1 MAKLIKTLLVAN
13 RGEIAKRIFKTCK
26 KEGIKTIAIYSSA
39 DSNSNYVQ
47 EADISVLLEGEN
59 PVQCHLDSP
68 QIIKIAKKFEAD
80 AIHPGYGFLSEN
92 ASFAKKCN
100 DENIIFVGP
109 DPDSIE
115 FMGDKD
121 KARRLVKKL
130 GIPLLPGYENTNDK
144 DSKLIKEAEKIG
156 FPVLLKA
163 SAGGGGKGMRTVF
176 KENEFLSSLNEVR
189 REAKNVFGDDRII
202 IEKYVESGRH
212 IEVQILGDNSGN
224 IFHFFEREC
233 TIQRRYQKII
243 EESPSKILDN
253 TVRKQMVDCATQ
265 IGKKLGYKSLGTV
278 EFIYDNKTKNFFF
291 LEVNTRIQ
299 VEHPVTEEITGI
311 DLVDLQLKIA
321 QGEKINLNQDDI
333 LSKGYAIEVRLYAE
347 NPASNFLPTS
357 GKIHKLKFPN
367 VKGIRVDSD
376 LKNGD
381 LVNIYFDP
389 MLAKIIAFDTNRV
402 KAINKLKYALSKIV
416 LLGPITNIELLKK
429 ILSSN
434 SFVKGD
440 YDTSFINENKKMTEL
455 EKNQSTIESASI
467 AASLF
472 RWSRRSRKK
481 KILKH
486 LPSGWRN
493 NFYSLQTENFYFN
506 SNHIKCRYKIVNGDF
521 IFSFDKSNYNVSIIR
536 ARGNVIHA
544 EINGVFKKFHI
555 KEIDKSIYVYSI
567 DFGNIK
573 LEVIDR
579 YPSGQ
584 EEKEKEKR
592 GYISPMPSL
601 VVDVFVKKGDK
612 IKRNQPLV
620 VLSSMKMENTLY
632 SNQDGVI
639 EFINVVKGENIQ
651 GGHVLLK
658 VKK

>member
-26 KEGIKTIAIYSSA
+26 KEGVKTIAIYSSA
-39 DSNSNYVQ
+39 DANSNYVQ
-47 EADISVLLEGEN
+47 EADISVFLKGEN
-59 PVQCHLDSP
+59 PIQCHLDSS
-68 QIIKIAKKFEAD
+68 QIIKIAKKFGAD

-100 DENIIFVGP
+100 DENIIFIGP

-115 FMGDKD
+115 LMGDKD
-121 KARRLVKKL
+121 NARRLVKEL
-130 GIPLLPGYENTNDK
+130 GIPLLPGYENSKEK
-144 DSKLIKEAEKIG
+144 DTKLLGEAKKIG

-176 KENEFLSSLNEVR
+176 KEREFLNSLNEVR
-189 REAKNVFGDDRII
+189 MEAKNVFGDDRII

-212 IEVQILGDNSGN
+212 IEVQILGDTSGN
-224 IFHFFEREC
+224 IFHLFEREC

-243 EESPSKILDN
+243 EETPSKILDDKL
-253 TVRKQMVDCATQ
+253 RKQMVDCAIQ

-333 LSKGYAIEVRLYAE
+333 VSKGYAIEARLYAE

-367 VKGIRVDSD
+367 VKGIRIDSD

-389 MLAKIIAFDTNRV
+389 MLAKIIAYDTNRV
-402 KAINKLKYALSKIV
+402 KAINKLNYALSQTVI
-416 LLGPITNIELLKK
+416 LGPNTNIELLQN
-429 ILSSN
+429 ILSSS
-434 SFVKGD
+434 SFVKGE
-440 YDTSFINENKKMTEL
+440 YDTNFIFENKKITEL
-455 EKNQSTIESASI
+455 KKNQSTIENISI
-467 AASLF
+467 AASLY
-472 RWSRRSRKK
+472 RWSRRNKKK

-506 SNHIKCRYKIVNGDF
+506 SNHINCSYKIVNGDF
-521 IFSFDKSNYNVSIIR
+521 IFSFNKSNYNVSIIR
-536 ARGNVIHA
+536 ARGSVIHA
-544 EINGVFKKFHI
+544 EINGVFKKFHVR
-555 KEIDKSIYVYSI
+555 EIDKSIYVHSI
-567 DFGNIK
+567 DFGNNK
-573 LEVIDR
+573 LEVADR
-579 YPSGQ
+579 YPGG
-584 EEKEKEKR
+584 EKEKDESA
-592 GYISPMPSL
+592 YISPMPSL
-601 VVDVFVKKGDK
+601 VVDVFVKKGDV
-612 IKRNQPLV
+612 IKKNQPLI
-620 VLSSMKMENTLY
+620 VLSSMKMENTIY
-632 SNQDGVI
+632 SNEDGEI

-651 GGHVLLK
+651 GGRILLK

>member
-26 KEGIKTIAIYSSA
+26 KEGVKTIAIYSSVDA
-39 DSNSNYVQ
+39 NSNYIQ
-47 EADISVLLEGEN
+47 EADISVFLKGEN
-59 PVQCHLDSP
+59 PIQCHLDSS
-68 QIIKIAKKFEAD
+68 QIIKIAKKFGAD

-100 DENIIFVGP
+100 EENILFVGP

-115 FMGDKD
+115 LMGDKD
-121 KARRLVKKL
+121 KARRLVKEL
-130 GIPLLPGYENTNDK
+130 GIPILPGYEN
-144 DSKLIKEAEKIG
+144 SKEKEAKLLSEAKKIG
-156 FPVLLKA
+156 FPILLKA

-176 KENEFLSSLNEVR
+176 KESEFLNSLKEVR

-202 IEKYVESGRH
+202 IEKYIESGRH
-212 IEVQILGDNSGN
+212 IEVQILGDNTGK
-224 IFHFFEREC
+224 ILHLFEREC

-243 EESPSKILDN
+243 EETPSKILDN
-253 TVRKQMVDCATQ
+253 KLRKQMVDCAIQ

-333 LSKGYAIEVRLYAE
+333 KSNGYAIEARLYAE

-357 GKIHKLKFPN
+357 GKIYKLKFPN
-367 VKGIRVDSD
+367 VKGLRVDSD
-376 LKNGD
+376 LKSGD

-389 MLAKIIAFDTNRV
+389 MLAKLIAYDTNRE

-416 LLGPITNIELLKK
+416 LFGPVTNIVLLQN

-434 SFVKGD
+434 SFVKGK
-440 YDTSFINENKKMTEL
+440 YDTNFIFENKEMIDN
-455 EKNQSTIESASI
+455 EKDKLKIDNMCI
-467 AASLF
+467 AATLY
-472 RWSRRSRKK
+472 RWSKRNLRK

-486 LPSGWRN
+486 LTSGWRN
-493 NFYSLQTENFYFN
+493 NFYSYQTENFYFDG
-506 SNHIKCRYKIVNGDF
+506 NHIICKYKIVNGDF
-521 IFSFDKSNYNVSIIR
+521 IFSFNKTNYNVSIIR
-536 ARGNVIHA
+536 ARGNVVNA
-544 EINGVFKKFHI
+544 EINGVLKKYHI
-555 KEIDKSIYVYSI
+555 KEIDKSIYIHSI
-567 DFGNIK
+567 DIGNNI
-573 LEVIDR
+573 LEVAER
-579 YPSGQ
+579 YPTN
-584 EEKEKEKR
+584 EKEKDEK

-612 IKRNQPLV
+612 IKRNQSLM

-632 SNQDGVI
+632 SNEDGVI
-639 EFINVVKGENIQ
+639 DYVNVAKGENIQ
-651 GGHVLLK
+651 AGHVLLK
-658 VKK
+658 IKQ

>member
-39 DSNSNYVQ
+39 DTNSNYVQ
-47 EADISVLLEGEN
+47 EADISISLKGEN
-59 PVQCHLDSP
+59 PIQCHLDSS
-68 QIIKIAKKFEAD
+68 QIIKIAKKFGAD

-100 DENIIFVGP
+100 DENIIFIGP

-115 FMGDKD
+115 LMGDKD
-121 KARRLVKKL
+121 NARRLVKEL
-130 GIPLLPGYENTNDK
+130 GIPLLPGYENSKEK
-144 DSKLIKEAEKIG
+144 DTKLLGEAKKIG

-176 KENEFLSSLNEVR
+176 KEREFLNSLNEVR
-189 REAKNVFGDDRII
+189 MEAKNVFGDDRII

-224 IFHFFEREC
+224 IFHLFEREC

-243 EESPSKILDN
+243 EETPSKILDDKL
-253 TVRKQMVDCATQ
+253 RKQMVDCAIQ

-333 LSKGYAIEVRLYAE
+333 VSKGYAIEARLYAE

-389 MLAKIIAFDTNRV
+389 MLAKIIAYDTNRV
-402 KAINKLKYALSKIV
+402 KAINKLNYALSQTVI
-416 LLGPITNIELLKK
+416 LGPNTNIELLQN
-429 ILSSN
+429 ILSST
-434 SFVKGD
+434 SFLRGE
-440 YDTSFINENKKMTEL
+440 YDTNFIFENKKITEL
-455 EKNQSTIESASI
+455 KKNKSIIENISI
-467 AASLF
+467 AASLY
-472 RWSRRSRKK
+472 RWSRRNKKK

-493 NFYSLQTENFYFN
+493 NFYSLQAENFYFN
-506 SNHIKCRYKIVNGDF
+506 SNHINCSYKIVNGDF
-521 IFSFDKSNYNVSIIR
+521 IFSINKSNYNVSIIR

-555 KEIDKSIYVYSI
+555 REIDKSIYVHSV
-567 DFGNIK
+567 DFGNTK
-573 LEVIDR
+573 LEVADR
-579 YPSGQ
+579 YPID
-584 EEKEKEKR
+584 EKEKEESA
-592 GYISPMPSL
+592 YISPMPSL
-601 VVDVFVKKGDK
+601 VVDVFVKKGDV
-612 IKRNQPLV
+612 IKKNQPLI

-632 SNQDGVI
+632 SNEDGEI

>member
-39 DSNSNYVQ
+39 DTNSNYVQ
-47 EADISVLLEGEN
+47 EADISIFLEGEN
-59 PVQCHLDSP
+59 PIQCHLDSS
-68 QIIKIAKKFEAD
+68 QIIKIAKKFGAD

-100 DENIIFVGP
+100 DENIIFIGP

-115 FMGDKD
+115 LMGDKD
-121 KARRLVKKL
+121 NARRLVKEL
-130 GIPLLPGYENTNDK
+130 GIPLLPGYENSKEK
-144 DSKLIKEAEKIG
+144 DTKLLGEAKKIG

-163 SAGGGGKGMRTVF
+163 TAGGGGKGMRTVF
-176 KENEFLSSLNEVR
+176 KEREFLNSLNEVR
-189 REAKNVFGDDRII
+189 MEAKNVFGDDRII

-212 IEVQILGDNSGN
+212 IEVQILGDTSGN
-224 IFHFFEREC
+224 IFHLFEREC

-243 EESPSKILDN
+243 EETPSKVLDDKL
-253 TVRKQMVDCATQ
+253 RKQMVDCAIQ

-333 LSKGYAIEVRLYAE
+333 VSKGYAIEARIYAE

-367 VKGIRVDSD
+367 VKGIRIDSD

-389 MLAKIIAFDTNRV
+389 MLAKIIAYDTNRV
-402 KAINKLKYALSKIV
+402 KAINKLNYALSQTVI
-416 LLGPITNIELLKK
+416 LGPNTNIELLQN
-429 ILSSN
+429 ILSST
-434 SFVKGD
+434 SFLRGE
-440 YDTSFINENKKMTEL
+440 YDTNFIFENKKITEL
-455 EKNQSTIESASI
+455 KKNKSTIENISI
-467 AASLF
+467 AASLY
-472 RWSRRSRKK
+472 RWSRRNKKK

-493 NFYSLQTENFYFN
+493 NFYSLQAENFYFN
-506 SNHIKCRYKIVNGDF
+506 GNHINSSYKIVNGDF
-521 IFSFDKSNYNVSIIR
+521 IFSFNKSNYNVSIIR

-555 KEIDKSIYVYSI
+555 REIDKSIYVHSV
-567 DFGNIK
+567 DFGNTK
-573 LEVIDR
+573 LEVADR
-579 YPSGQ
+579 YPID
-584 EEKEKEKR
+584 EKEKEESA
-592 GYISPMPSL
+592 YISPMPSL
-601 VVDVFVKKGDK
+601 VVDVFVKKGDV
-612 IKRNQPLV
+612 IKKNQPLI

-632 SNQDGVI
+632 SNEDGEI

>member
-26 KEGIKTIAIYSSA
+26 KEGVKTIAIYSSA
-39 DSNSNYVQ
+39 DANSNYVQ
-47 EADISVLLEGEN
+47 EADISVFLKGEN
-59 PVQCHLDSP
+59 PIQCHLDSS
-68 QIIKIAKKFEAD
+68 QIIKIAKKFGAD

-92 ASFAKKCN
+92 ASFAQKCN
-100 DENIIFVGP
+100 DENIIFIGP

-115 FMGDKD
+115 LMGDKD
-121 KARRLVKKL
+121 NARRLVKEL
-130 GIPLLPGYENTNDK
+130 GIPLLPGYENSKEK
-144 DSKLIKEAEKIG
+144 DTKLLGEAKKIG

-176 KENEFLSSLNEVR
+176 KEREFLNSLNEVR
-189 REAKNVFGDDRII
+189 MEAKNVFGDDRII

-212 IEVQILGDNSGN
+212 IEVQILGDTSGN
-224 IFHFFEREC
+224 IFHLFEREC

-243 EESPSKILDN
+243 EETPSKILDDKL
-253 TVRKQMVDCATQ
+253 RKQMVECAIQ

-333 LSKGYAIEVRLYAE
+333 VSKGYAIEARLYAE

-367 VKGIRVDSD
+367 VKGIRIDSD

-389 MLAKIIAFDTNRV
+389 MLAKIIAYDTNRV
-402 KAINKLKYALSKIV
+402 KAINKLNYALSQTVI
-416 LLGPITNIELLKK
+416 LGPNTNIELLQN
-429 ILSSN
+429 ILSSS
-434 SFVKGD
+434 SFVRGE
-440 YDTSFINENKKMTEL
+440 YDTNFIFENKKITEL
-455 EKNQSTIESASI
+455 KKNQSTIENISI
-467 AASLF
+467 AASLY
-472 RWSRRSRKK
+472 RWSRRNKKK

-506 SNHIKCRYKIVNGDF
+506 SNHINCSYKIVNGDF
-521 IFSFDKSNYNVSIIR
+521 IFSFNKSNYNVSIIR
-536 ARGNVIHA
+536 ARASFIHA
-544 EINGVFKKFHI
+544 EINGVFKKFQVR
-555 KEIDKSIYVYSI
+555 EIDKSIYVHSI
-567 DFGNIK
+567 DFGNNK
-573 LEVIDR
+573 LEVADR
-579 YPSGQ
+579 YPGG
-584 EEKEKEKR
+584 EKEKDESA
-592 GYISPMPSL
+592 YISPMPSL
-601 VVDVFVKKGDK
+601 VVDVFVKKGDV
-612 IKRNQPLV
+612 IKKNQPLI

-632 SNQDGVI
+632 SNEDGEI

-651 GGHVLLK
+651 GGRILLK

>member
-26 KEGIKTIAIYSSA
+26 KEGVKTIAIYSSVDA
-39 DSNSNYVQ
+39 NSNYIQ
-47 EADISVLLEGEN
+47 EADISVFLKGEN
-59 PVQCHLDSP
+59 PIQCHLDSS
-68 QIIKIAKKFEAD
+68 QIIKIAKKYGAD

-100 DENIIFVGP
+100 EENILFVGP
-109 DPDSIE
+109 DSNSIE
-115 FMGDKD
+115 LMGDKD
-121 KARRLVKKL
+121 KARRLVKGL
-130 GIPLLPGYENTNDK
+130 GIPILPGYEN
-144 DSKLIKEAEKIG
+144 SKEKETKLLSEAKKIG
-156 FPVLLKA
+156 FPILLKA
-163 SAGGGGKGMRTVF
+163 SAGGGGKGMRTVS
-176 KENEFLSSLNEVR
+176 KESDFLSALNEVR
-189 REAKNVFGDDRII
+189 REAKNVFGDDRVI
-202 IEKYVESGRH
+202 IEKYIESGRH
-212 IEVQILGDNSGN
+212 IEVQILGDNTGK
-224 IFHFFEREC
+224 ILHLFEREC

-243 EESPSKILDN
+243 EETPSKILDN
-253 TVRKQMVDCATQ
+253 QLRKQMVDCAIQ

-333 LSKGYAIEVRLYAE
+333 VSKGYAIEARLYAE

-357 GKIHKLKFPN
+357 GKIYKLKFPK
-367 VKGIRVDSD
+367 VKGIRIDSD
-376 LKNGD
+376 LKSGD

-389 MLAKIIAFDTNRV
+389 MLAKLIAYDTNRE

-416 LLGPITNIELLKK
+416 LLGPVTNIVLLQN

-434 SFVKGD
+434 SFVNGK
-440 YDTSFINENKKMTEL
+440 YDTNFIFENKEMIVN
-455 EKNQSTIESASI
+455 EKDKLIIDNMCI
-467 AASLF
+467 AATLY
-472 RWSRRSRKK
+472 RWSKRNLRK

-486 LPSGWRN
+486 LTSGWRN
-493 NFYSLQTENFYFN
+493 NFYSYQTEKFYFDG
-506 SNHIKCRYKIVNGDF
+506 NHIICKYKIVNGDF
-521 IFSFDKSNYNVSIIR
+521 IFSFNKTNYNVSIIR

-544 EINGVFKKFHI
+544 EINGVLKKYHI
-555 KEIDKSIYVYSI
+555 KEIDKSIYIHSI
-567 DFGNIK
+567 DIGNNI
-573 LEVIDR
+573 LEVAER
-579 YPSGQ
+579 YPTN
-584 EEKEKEKR
+584 EKEKDEK

-612 IKRNQPLV
+612 IKRNQSLM

-632 SNQDGVI
+632 SNEDGVI
-639 EFINVVKGENIQ
+639 DYVNVAKGENIQ
-651 GGHVLLK
+651 AGHVLLK
-658 VKK
+658 IKQ

>member
-26 KEGIKTIAIYSSA
+26 KEGVKTIAIYSSA
-39 DSNSNYVQ
+39 DANSNYVQ
-47 EADISVLLEGEN
+47 EADISVFLKGEN
-59 PVQCHLDSP
+59 PIQCHLDSS
-68 QIIKIAKKFEAD
+68 QIIKIAKKFGAD

-92 ASFAKKCN
+92 ASFAQKCN
-100 DENIIFVGP
+100 DENIIFIGP

-115 FMGDKD
+115 LMGDKD
-121 KARRLVKKL
+121 NARRLAKEL
-130 GIPLLPGYENTNDK
+130 GIPLLPGYENSKEK
-144 DSKLIKEAEKIG
+144 DTKLLGEAKKIG

-176 KENEFLSSLNEVR
+176 KEREFLNSLNEVR
-189 REAKNVFGDDRII
+189 MEAKNVFGDDRII

-212 IEVQILGDNSGN
+212 IEVQILGDTSGN
-224 IFHFFEREC
+224 IFHLFEREC

-243 EESPSKILDN
+243 EETPSKILDDKL
-253 TVRKQMVDCATQ
+253 RKQMVECAIQ

-333 LSKGYAIEVRLYAE
+333 VSKGYAIEARLYAE

-367 VKGIRVDSD
+367 VKGIRIDSD

-389 MLAKIIAFDTNRV
+389 MLAKIIAYDTNRV
-402 KAINKLKYALSKIV
+402 KAINKLNYALSQTVI
-416 LLGPITNIELLKK
+416 LGPNTNIELLQN
-429 ILSSN
+429 ILSSS
-434 SFVKGD
+434 SFVRGD
-440 YDTSFINENKKMTEL
+440 YDTNFIFENKKITEL
-455 EKNQSTIESASI
+455 KKNQSTIENISI
-467 AASLF
+467 AASLY
-472 RWSRRSRKK
+472 RWSRRNKKK

-506 SNHIKCRYKIVNGDF
+506 SNHINCSYKIVNGDF
-521 IFSFDKSNYNVSIIR
+521 IFSFNKSNYNVSIIR
-536 ARGNVIHA
+536 ARGSVIHA
-544 EINGVFKKFHI
+544 EINGVFKKFQVR
-555 KEIDKSIYVYSI
+555 EIDKSIYVHSI
-567 DFGNIK
+567 DFGNNK
-573 LEVIDR
+573 LEVADR
-579 YPSGQ
+579 YPGG
-584 EEKEKEKR
+584 EKEKDESA
-592 GYISPMPSL
+592 YISPMPSL
-601 VVDVFVKKGDK
+601 VVDVFVKKGDV
-612 IKRNQPLV
+612 IKKNQPLI

-632 SNQDGVI
+632 SNEDGEI

-651 GGHVLLK
+651 GGRILLK

>member
-39 DSNSNYVQ
+39 DTNSNYVQ
-47 EADISVLLEGEN
+47 EADISIFLEGEN
-59 PVQCHLDSP
+59 PIQCHLDSS
-68 QIIKIAKKFEAD
+68 QIIKIAKKFGAD

-100 DENIIFVGP
+100 DENIIFIGP

-115 FMGDKD
+115 LMGDKD
-121 KARRLVKKL
+121 NARRLVKEL
-130 GIPLLPGYENTNDK
+130 GIPLLPGYENSKEK
-144 DSKLIKEAEKIG
+144 DTKLLGEAKKIG

-176 KENEFLSSLNEVR
+176 KEREFLNSLNEVR
-189 REAKNVFGDDRII
+189 MEAKNVFGDDRII

-212 IEVQILGDNSGN
+212 IEVQILGDTSGN
-224 IFHFFEREC
+224 VFHLFEREC

-243 EESPSKILDN
+243 EETPSKILDDKL
-253 TVRKQMVDCATQ
+253 RKQMVDCAIQ

-333 LSKGYAIEVRLYAE
+333 VSKGYAIEARLYAE

-367 VKGIRVDSD
+367 VKGIRIDSD

-389 MLAKIIAFDTNRV
+389 MLAKIIAYDTNRV
-402 KAINKLKYALSKIV
+402 KAINKLNYALSKTVI
-416 LLGPITNIELLKK
+416 LGPNTNIELLQN
-429 ILSSN
+429 ILSSS
-434 SFVKGD
+434 SFLRGE
-440 YDTSFINENKKMTEL
+440 YDTNFIFENKKITEL
-455 EKNQSTIESASI
+455 KKNNSIIENISI
-467 AASLF
+467 AASLY
-472 RWSRRSRKK
+472 RWSRRNKKK

-493 NFYSLQTENFYFN
+493 NFYSLQAENFYFN
-506 SNHIKCRYKIVNGDF
+506 GNHINSSYKIVNGDF
-521 IFSFDKSNYNVSIIR
+521 IFSFNKSNYNVSIIR

-555 KEIDKSIYVYSI
+555 REIDKSIYVHSV
-567 DFGNIK
+567 DFGNTK
-573 LEVIDR
+573 LEVADR
-579 YPSGQ
+579 YPID
-584 EEKEKEKR
+584 EKEKEESA
-592 GYISPMPSL
+592 YISPMPSL
-601 VVDVFVKKGDK
+601 VVDVFVKKGDV
-612 IKRNQPLV
+612 IKKNQPLI

-632 SNQDGVI
+632 SNEDGEI

>member
-26 KEGIKTIAIYSSA
+26 KEGVKTIAIYSSA
-39 DSNSNYVQ
+39 DANSNYVQ
-47 EADISVLLEGEN
+47 EADISVFLKGEN
-59 PVQCHLDSP
+59 PIQCHLDSS
-68 QIIKIAKKFEAD
+68 QIIKIAKKFGAD

-92 ASFAKKCN
+92 ASFAQKCN
-100 DENIIFVGP
+100 DENIIFIGP

-115 FMGDKD
+115 LMGDKD
-121 KARRLVKKL
+121 NARRLVKEL
-130 GIPLLPGYENTNDK
+130 GIPLLPGYENSKEK
-144 DSKLIKEAEKIG
+144 DTKLLGEAKKIG

-176 KENEFLSSLNEVR
+176 KEREFLNSLNEVR
-189 REAKNVFGDDRII
+189 MEAKNVFGDDRII

-212 IEVQILGDNSGN
+212 IEVQILGDTSGN
-224 IFHFFEREC
+224 IFHLFEREC

-243 EESPSKILDN
+243 EETPSKILDDKL
-253 TVRKQMVDCATQ
+253 RKQMVECAIQ

-333 LSKGYAIEVRLYAE
+333 VSKGYAIEARLYAE

-367 VKGIRVDSD
+367 VKGIRIDSD

-389 MLAKIIAFDTNRV
+389 MLAKIIAYDTNRV
-402 KAINKLKYALSKIV
+402 KAINKLNYALSQTVI
-416 LLGPITNIELLKK
+416 LGPNTNIELLQN
-429 ILSSN
+429 ILSSS
-434 SFVKGD
+434 SFVRGE
-440 YDTSFINENKKMTEL
+440 YDTNFIFENKKITEL
-455 EKNQSTIESASI
+455 KKNQSTIENISI
-467 AASLF
+467 AASLY
-472 RWSRRSRKK
+472 RWSRRNKKK

-506 SNHIKCRYKIVNGDF
+506 SNHINCSYKIVNGDF
-521 IFSFDKSNYNVSIIR
+521 IFSFNKSNYNVSIIR
-536 ARGNVIHA
+536 ARGSVIHA
-544 EINGVFKKFHI
+544 EINGVFKKFQVR
-555 KEIDKSIYVYSI
+555 EIDKSIYVHSI
-567 DFGNIK
+567 DFGNNK
-573 LEVIDR
+573 LEVADR
-579 YPSGQ
+579 YPGG
-584 EEKEKEKR
+584 EKEKDESA
-592 GYISPMPSL
+592 YISPMPSL
-601 VVDVFVKKGDK
+601 VVDVFVKKGDV
-612 IKRNQPLV
+612 IKKNQPLI

-632 SNQDGVI
+632 SNEDGEI

-651 GGHVLLK
+651 AGHVLLK

>member
-26 KEGIKTIAIYSSA
+26 KEGVKTIAIYSSVDA
-39 DSNSNYVQ
+39 NSNYIQ
-47 EADISVLLEGEN
+47 EADISVFLKGEN
-59 PVQCHLDSP
+59 PIQCHLDSS
-68 QIIKIAKKFEAD
+68 QIIKIAKKYGAD

-100 DENIIFVGP
+100 EENILFVGP
-109 DPDSIE
+109 DPNSIE
-115 FMGDKD
+115 LMGDKD
-121 KARRLVKKL
+121 KARRLVKEL
-130 GIPLLPGYENTNDK
+130 GIPILPGYEN
-144 DSKLIKEAEKIG
+144 SKEKETKLLSEAKKIG
-156 FPVLLKA
+156 FPILLKA
-163 SAGGGGKGMRTVF
+163 SAGGGGKGMRTVS
-176 KENEFLSSLNEVR
+176 KESDFLSALNEVR
-189 REAKNVFGDDRII
+189 REAKNVFGDDRVI
-202 IEKYVESGRH
+202 IEKYIESGRH
-212 IEVQILGDNSGN
+212 IEVQILGDNTGK
-224 IFHFFEREC
+224 ILHLFEREC

-243 EESPSKILDN
+243 EETPSKILDN
-253 TVRKQMVDCATQ
+253 QLRKQMVDCAIQ

-333 LSKGYAIEVRLYAE
+333 VSKGYAIEARLYAE

-357 GKIHKLKFPN
+357 GKIYKLKFPK
-367 VKGIRVDSD
+367 VKGIRIDSD
-376 LKNGD
+376 LKSGD

-389 MLAKIIAFDTNRV
+389 MLAKLIAYDTNRE

-416 LLGPITNIELLKK
+416 LLGPVTNIVLLQN

-434 SFVKGD
+434 SFVNGK
-440 YDTSFINENKKMTEL
+440 YDTNFIFENKEMIVN
-455 EKNQSTIESASI
+455 EKDKLIIDNMCI
-467 AASLF
+467 AATLY
-472 RWSRRSRKK
+472 RWSKRNLRK

-486 LPSGWRN
+486 LTSGWRN
-493 NFYSLQTENFYFN
+493 NFYSYQTEKFYFDG
-506 SNHIKCRYKIVNGDF
+506 NHIICKYKIVNGDF
-521 IFSFDKSNYNVSIIR
+521 IFSFNKTNYNVSIIR

-544 EINGVFKKFHI
+544 EINGVLKKYHI
-555 KEIDKSIYVYSI
+555 KEIDKSIYIHSI
-567 DFGNIK
+567 DIGNNI
-573 LEVIDR
+573 LEVAER
-579 YPSGQ
+579 YPTN
-584 EEKEKEKR
+584 EKEKDEK

-612 IKRNQPLV
+612 IKRNQSLM

-632 SNQDGVI
+632 SNEDGVI
-639 EFINVVKGENIQ
+639 DYVNVAKGENIQ
-651 GGHVLLK
+651 AGHVLLK
-658 VKK
+658 IKQ

>member
-26 KEGIKTIAIYSSA
+26 KEGVKTIAIYSSA
-39 DSNSNYVQ
+39 DANSNYVQ
-47 EADISVLLEGEN
+47 EADISVFLKGEN
-59 PVQCHLDSP
+59 PIQCHLDSS
-68 QIIKIAKKFEAD
+68 QIIKIAKKFGAD

-100 DENIIFVGP
+100 DENIIFIGP

-115 FMGDKD
+115 LMGDKD
-121 KARRLVKKL
+121 NARRLVKEL
-130 GIPLLPGYENTNDK
+130 GIPLLPGYENSKEK
-144 DSKLIKEAEKIG
+144 DTKLLGEAKKIG

-176 KENEFLSSLNEVR
+176 KEREFLNSLNEVR
-189 REAKNVFGDDRII
+189 MEAKNVFGDDRII

-212 IEVQILGDNSGN
+212 IEVQILGDTSGN
-224 IFHFFEREC
+224 IFHLFEREC

-243 EESPSKILDN
+243 EETPSKILDDKL
-253 TVRKQMVDCATQ
+253 RKQMVDCAIQ

-333 LSKGYAIEVRLYAE
+333 VSKGYAIEARLYAE

-367 VKGIRVDSD
+367 VKGIRIDSD

-389 MLAKIIAFDTNRV
+389 MLAKIIAYDTNRV
-402 KAINKLKYALSKIV
+402 KAINKLNYALSQTVI
-416 LLGPITNIELLKK
+416 LGPNTNIELLQN
-429 ILSSN
+429 IFSSS
-434 SFVKGD
+434 SFVRGD
-440 YDTSFINENKKMTEL
+440 YDTNFIFENKKITEL
-455 EKNQSTIESASI
+455 KKNESTIENISI
-467 AASLF
+467 AASLY
-472 RWSRRSRKK
+472 RWSRRNKKK

-506 SNHIKCRYKIVNGDF
+506 SNHIKCSYKIVNGDF
-521 IFSFDKSNYNVSIIR
+521 IFSFNKSNYNVSIIR
-536 ARGNVIHA
+536 ARASVIHA
-544 EINGVFKKFHI
+544 EINGVFKKFQVR
-555 KEIDKSIYVYSI
+555 EIDKSIYVHSI
-567 DFGNIK
+567 DFGNNK
-573 LEVIDR
+573 LEVADR
-579 YPSGQ
+579 YPGG
-584 EEKEKEKR
+584 EKEKDESA
-592 GYISPMPSL
+592 YISPMPSL
-601 VVDVFVKKGDK
+601 VVDVFVKKGDV
-612 IKRNQPLV
+612 IKKNQPLI

-632 SNQDGVI
+632 SNEDGEI

-651 GGHVLLK
+651 GGRILLK

>member
-39 DSNSNYVQ
+39 DTNSNYVQ
-47 EADISVLLEGEN
+47 EADISISLKGEN
-59 PVQCHLDSP
+59 PIQCHLDSS
-68 QIIKIAKKFEAD
+68 QIIKIAKKFGAD

-100 DENIIFVGP
+100 DENIIFIGP

-115 FMGDKD
+115 LMGDKD
-121 KARRLVKKL
+121 NARRLVKEL
-130 GIPLLPGYENTNDK
+130 GIPLLPGYENSKEK
-144 DSKLIKEAEKIG
+144 DTKLLGEAKKIG

-176 KENEFLSSLNEVR
+176 KEREFLNSLNEVR
-189 REAKNVFGDDRII
+189 MEAKNVFGDDRII

-224 IFHFFEREC
+224 IFHLFEREC

-243 EESPSKILDN
+243 EETPSKILDDKL
-253 TVRKQMVDCATQ
+253 RKQMVDCAIQ

-333 LSKGYAIEVRLYAE
+333 VSKGYAIEARLYAE

-357 GKIHKLKFPN
+357 GKVYKLKFPN
-367 VKGIRVDSD
+367 VKGIRIDSD

-389 MLAKIIAFDTNRV
+389 MLAKIIAYDTNRV
-402 KAINKLKYALSKIV
+402 KAINKLNYALSQTVI
-416 LLGPITNIELLKK
+416 LGPNTNIELLQN
-429 ILSSN
+429 ILSSS
-434 SFVKGD
+434 SFLRGE
-440 YDTSFINENKKMTEL
+440 YDTNFIFENKKITEL
-455 EKNQSTIESASI
+455 KKNQSIIENISI
-467 AASLF
+467 AASLY
-472 RWSRRSRKK
+472 RWSRRNKKK

-493 NFYSLQTENFYFN
+493 NFYSLQAENFYFN
-506 SNHIKCRYKIVNGDF
+506 SNHINCSYKIVNGDF
-521 IFSFDKSNYNVSIIR
+521 IFSINKSNYNVSIIR

-555 KEIDKSIYVYSI
+555 REIDKSIYVHSI
-567 DFGNIK
+567 DFGNTK
-573 LEVIDR
+573 LEVADR
-579 YPSGQ
+579 YPID
-584 EEKEKEKR
+584 EKEKEESA
-592 GYISPMPSL
+592 YISPMPSL
-601 VVDVFVKKGDK
+601 VVDVFVKKGDV
-612 IKRNQPLV
+612 IKKNQPLI

-632 SNQDGVI
+632 SNEDGEI

>member
-39 DSNSNYVQ
+39 DTNSNYVQ
-47 EADISVLLEGEN
+47 EADISIFLEGEN
-59 PVQCHLDSP
+59 PIQCHLDSS
-68 QIIKIAKKFEAD
+68 QIIKIAKKFGAD

-100 DENIIFVGP
+100 DENIIFIGP

-115 FMGDKD
+115 LMGDKD
-121 KARRLVKKL
+121 NARSLAKEL
-130 GIPLLPGYENTNDK
+130 GIPLLPGYENSKEK
-144 DSKLIKEAEKIG
+144 DTKLLGEAKKIG

-176 KENEFLSSLNEVR
+176 KEREFLNSLNEVR
-189 REAKNVFGDDRII
+189 MEAKNVFGDDRII

-212 IEVQILGDNSGN
+212 IEVQILGDTTGN
-224 IFHFFEREC
+224 IFHLFEREC

-243 EESPSKILDN
+243 EETPSKILDDKL
-253 TVRKQMVDCATQ
+253 RKQMVDCAIQ

-333 LSKGYAIEVRLYAE
+333 VSKGYAIEARLYAE

-367 VKGIRVDSD
+367 VKGIRIDSD

-389 MLAKIIAFDTNRV
+389 MLAKIIAYDTNRV
-402 KAINKLKYALSKIV
+402 KAINKLNYALSQTVI
-416 LLGPITNIELLKK
+416 LGPNTNIELLQN
-429 ILSSN
+429 ILSST
-434 SFVKGD
+434 SFLRGE
-440 YDTSFINENKKMTEL
+440 YDTNFIFENKKITEFK
-455 EKNQSTIESASI
+455 KNKSTIENISI
-467 AASLF
+467 AASLY
-472 RWSRRSRKK
+472 RWSRRNKKK

-493 NFYSLQTENFYFN
+493 NFYSLQAENFYFN
-506 SNHIKCRYKIVNGDF
+506 SNHINSSYKIVNGDF
-521 IFSFDKSNYNVSIIR
+521 IFSINKSNYNVSIIR

-555 KEIDKSIYVYSI
+555 REIDKSIYVHSM
-567 DFGNIK
+567 DFGNAK
-573 LEVIDR
+573 LEVADR
-579 YPSGQ
+579 YPID
-584 EEKEKEKR
+584 EKEKEESA
-592 GYISPMPSL
+592 YISPMPSL
-601 VVDVFVKKGDK
+601 VVDVFVKKGDV
-612 IKRNQPLV
+612 IKKNQPLI

-632 SNQDGVI
+632 SNEDGVI
-639 EFINVVKGENIQ
+639 ELVNVAKGENIQ

>member
-26 KEGIKTIAIYSSA
+26 KEGVKTIAIYSSA
-39 DSNSNYVQ
+39 DANSNYVQ
-47 EADISVLLEGEN
+47 EADISVFLKGEN
-59 PVQCHLDSP
+59 PIQCHLDSS
-68 QIIKIAKKFEAD
+68 QIIKIAKKFGAD

-92 ASFAKKCN
+92 ASFAQKCN
-100 DENIIFVGP
+100 DENIIFIGP

-115 FMGDKD
+115 LMGDKD
-121 KARRLVKKL
+121 NARRLVKEL
-130 GIPLLPGYENTNDK
+130 GIPLLPGYENSKEK
-144 DSKLIKEAEKIG
+144 DTKLLGEAKKIG

-176 KENEFLSSLNEVR
+176 KEREFLNSLNEVR
-189 REAKNVFGDDRII
+189 MEAKNVFGDDRII

-212 IEVQILGDNSGN
+212 IEVQILGDTSGN
-224 IFHFFEREC
+224 IFHLFEREC

-243 EESPSKILDN
+243 EETPSKILDDKL
-253 TVRKQMVDCATQ
+253 RKQMVDCAIK

-333 LSKGYAIEVRLYAE
+333 VSKGYAIEARLYAE

-367 VKGIRVDSD
+367 VKGIRIDSD

-389 MLAKIIAFDTNRV
+389 MLAKIIAYDTNRV
-402 KAINKLKYALSKIV
+402 KAINKLNYALSQTVI
-416 LLGPITNIELLKK
+416 LGPNTNIELLQN
-429 ILSSN
+429 ILSSS
-434 SFVKGD
+434 SFVRGE
-440 YDTSFINENKKMTEL
+440 YDTNFIFENKKITEL
-455 EKNQSTIESASI
+455 KKNQSTIENISI
-467 AASLF
+467 AASLY
-472 RWSRRSRKK
+472 RWSRRNKKK

-506 SNHIKCRYKIVNGDF
+506 SNHINCSYKIVNGDF
-521 IFSFDKSNYNVSIIR
+521 IFSFNKSNYNVSIIR
-536 ARGNVIHA
+536 ARGSVIHA
-544 EINGVFKKFHI
+544 EINGVFKKFHVR
-555 KEIDKSIYVYSI
+555 EIDKSIYVHSI
-567 DFGNIK
+567 DFGNNK
-573 LEVIDR
+573 LEVADR
-579 YPSGQ
+579 YPGG
-584 EEKEKEKR
+584 EKEKDESA
-592 GYISPMPSL
+592 YISPMPSL
-601 VVDVFVKKGDK
+601 VVDVFVKKGDV
-612 IKRNQPLV
+612 IKKNQPLI

-632 SNQDGVI
+632 SNEDGEI

-651 GGHVLLK
+651 GGRILLK

>member
-26 KEGIKTIAIYSSA
+26 KEGIKTIAIYSSVDA
-39 DSNSNYVQ
+39 NSNYIQ
-47 EADISVLLEGEN
+47 EADISVFLKGEN
-59 PVQCHLDSP
+59 PIQCHLDSS
-68 QIIKIAKKFEAD
+68 QIIKIAKKFDAD

-100 DENIIFVGP
+100 EENILFVGP

-115 FMGDKD
+115 LMGDKD
-121 KARRLVKKL
+121 KARRLVKEL
-130 GIPLLPGYENTNDK
+130 GIPILPGYEN
-144 DSKLIKEAEKIG
+144 SKEKEAKLLSEAKKIG
-156 FPVLLKA
+156 FPILLKA
-163 SAGGGGKGMRTVF
+163 SAGGGGKGMRTVS
-176 KENEFLSSLNEVR
+176 KESDFLSALNEVR
-189 REAKNVFGDDRII
+189 REAKNVFGDDRVI
-202 IEKYVESGRH
+202 IEKYIESGRH
-212 IEVQILGDNSGN
+212 IEVQILGDNTGK
-224 IFHFFEREC
+224 ILHLFEREC

-243 EESPSKILDN
+243 EETPSKILDN
-253 TVRKQMVDCATQ
+253 KLRKQMVDCAIQ

-333 LSKGYAIEVRLYAE
+333 KSNGYAIEVRLYAE

-357 GKIHKLKFPN
+357 GKIYKLKFPN
-367 VKGIRVDSD
+367 VKGLRVDSD
-376 LKNGD
+376 LKSGD

-389 MLAKIIAFDTNRV
+389 MLAKLIAYDTNRE

-416 LLGPITNIELLKK
+416 LLGPVTNIVLLQN

-434 SFVKGD
+434 SFVKGK
-440 YDTSFINENKKMTEL
+440 YDTNFIFENKEMIDN
-455 EKNQSTIESASI
+455 EKDKSKIESMCI
-467 AASLF
+467 AATLY
-472 RWSRRSRKK
+472 RWSKRNLRK

-486 LPSGWRN
+486 LTSGWRN
-493 NFYSLQTENFYFN
+493 NFYSYQTENFYFDG
-506 SNHIKCRYKIVNGDF
+506 NHIICKYKIVNGDF
-521 IFSFDKSNYNVSIIR
+521 IFSFNKTNYNVSIIR

-544 EINGVFKKFHI
+544 EINGVLKKYHI
-555 KEIDKSIYVYSI
+555 KEIDKSIYIHSI
-567 DFGNIK
+567 DIGNNI
-573 LEVIDR
+573 LEVAER
-579 YPSGQ
+579 YPSG
-584 EEKEKEKR
+584 EKEKEEN

-612 IKRNQPLV
+612 IKRNQSLM

-632 SNQDGVI
+632 SNEDGVI
-639 EFINVVKGENIQ
+639 DYVNVAKGENIQ
-651 GGHVLLK
+651 AGHVLLK
-658 VKK
+658 IKQ

>member
-39 DSNSNYVQ
+39 DTNSNYVQ
-47 EADISVLLEGEN
+47 EADISIFLKGEN
-59 PVQCHLDSP
+59 PIQCHLDSS
-68 QIIKIAKKFEAD
+68 QIIKIAKKFGAD

-100 DENIIFVGP
+100 DENIIFIGP

-115 FMGDKD
+115 LMGDKD
-121 KARRLVKKL
+121 NARRLVKEL
-130 GIPLLPGYENTNDK
+130 GIPLLPGYENSKEK
-144 DSKLIKEAEKIG
+144 DTKLLGEAKKIG

-176 KENEFLSSLNEVR
+176 KEREFLNSLNEVR
-189 REAKNVFGDDRII
+189 MEAKNVFGDDRII

-224 IFHFFEREC
+224 IFHLFEREC

-243 EESPSKILDN
+243 EETPSKILDDKL
-253 TVRKQMVDCATQ
+253 RKQMVDCAIQ

-333 LSKGYAIEVRLYAE
+333 VSKGYAIEARLYAE

-367 VKGIRVDSD
+367 VKGIRIDSD

-389 MLAKIIAFDTNRV
+389 MLAKIIAYDTNRV
-402 KAINKLKYALSKIV
+402 KAINKLNYALSQTVI
-416 LLGPITNIELLKK
+416 LGPNTNIELLQN
-429 ILSSN
+429 ILSSS
-434 SFVKGD
+434 SFLRGE
-440 YDTSFINENKKMTEL
+440 YDTNFIFENKKITEL
-455 EKNQSTIESASI
+455 KKNKSIIENISI
-467 AASLF
+467 AASLY
-472 RWSRRSRKK
+472 RWSRRNKKK

-493 NFYSLQTENFYFN
+493 NFYSLQAENFYFN
-506 SNHIKCRYKIVNGDF
+506 SNHINCSYKIVNGDF
-521 IFSFDKSNYNVSIIR
+521 IFSINKSNYNVSIIR

-555 KEIDKSIYVYSI
+555 REIDKSIYVHSV
-567 DFGNIK
+567 DFGNTK
-573 LEVIDR
+573 LEVADR
-579 YPSGQ
+579 YPID
-584 EEKEKEKR
+584 EKEKEESA
-592 GYISPMPSL
+592 YISPMPSL
-601 VVDVFVKKGDK
+601 VVDVFVKKGDV
-612 IKRNQPLV
+612 IKKNQPLI

-632 SNQDGVI
+632 SNEDGEI

>member
-26 KEGIKTIAIYSSA
+26 KEGIKTIAIYSSV

-59 PVQCHLDSP
+59 PVQCHLDSS

-115 FMGDKD
+115 LMGDKD
-121 KARRLVKKL
+121 KARGLVKEL

-144 DSKLIKEAEKIG
+144 DSKLIKEAKKIG

-176 KENEFLSSLNEVR
+176 KESEFLSSLNEVR

-253 TVRKQMVDCATQ
+253 AVRKQMVDCATQ

-299 VEHPVTEEITGI
+299 VEHPVTEEITGV
-311 DLVDLQLKIA
+311 DLVDLQLRIA

-333 LSKGYAIEVRLYAE
+333 LSNGYAIEVRLYAE

-381 LVNIYFDP
+381 LINIYFDP

-416 LLGPITNIELLKK
+416 LLGPITNIELLKN

-455 EKNQSTIESASI
+455 EKNQSKIEIASI
-467 AASLF
+467 AASLY
-472 RWSRRSRKK
+472 RWSRRNRNK
-481 KILKH
+481 KILKY

-493 NFYSLQTENFYFN
+493 NYYSPQTENYNFDGHHFN
-506 SNHIKCRYKIVNGDF
+506 CKYKFESEDF
-521 IFSFDKSNYNVSIIR
+521 IFSFNKSNYNVSIIR

-555 KEIDKSIYVYSI
+555 REVDKSIYVYCI

-573 LEVIDR
+573 LEVNDR
-579 YPSGQ
+579 YPSG
-584 EEKEKEKR
+584 EKEKEKR

-639 EFINVVKGENIQ
+639 ELVNVVKGENIQ
-651 GGHVLLK
+651 AGHVLLK
-658 VKK
+658 IVK

>member
-26 KEGIKTIAIYSSA
+26 KEGVKTIAIYSSA
-39 DSNSNYVQ
+39 DANSNYVQ
-47 EADISVLLEGEN
+47 EADISVFLKGEN
-59 PVQCHLDSP
+59 PIQCHLDSS
-68 QIIKIAKKFEAD
+68 QIIKIAKKFGAD

-100 DENIIFVGP
+100 DENIIFIGP

-115 FMGDKD
+115 LMGDKD
-121 KARRLVKKL
+121 NARRLVKEL
-130 GIPLLPGYENTNDK
+130 GIPLLPGYENSKEK
-144 DSKLIKEAEKIG
+144 DTKLLGEAKKIG

-176 KENEFLSSLNEVR
+176 KEREFLNSLNEVR
-189 REAKNVFGDDRII
+189 MEAKNVFGDDRII

-212 IEVQILGDNSGN
+212 IEVQILGDTSGN
-224 IFHFFEREC
+224 IFHLFEREC

-243 EESPSKILDN
+243 EETPSKILDDKL
-253 TVRKQMVDCATQ
+253 RKQMVECAIQ

-333 LSKGYAIEVRLYAE
+333 VSKGYAIEARLYAE

-367 VKGIRVDSD
+367 VKGIRIDSD

-389 MLAKIIAFDTNRV
+389 MLAKIIAYDTNRV
-402 KAINKLKYALSKIV
+402 KAINKLNYALSQTVI
-416 LLGPITNIELLKK
+416 LGPNTNIELLQN
-429 ILSSN
+429 ILSSS
-434 SFVKGD
+434 SFVRGE
-440 YDTSFINENKKMTEL
+440 YDTNFIFENKKITEL
-455 EKNQSTIESASI
+455 KKNQSTIENISI
-467 AASLF
+467 AASLY
-472 RWSRRSRKK
+472 RWSRRNKKK

-506 SNHIKCRYKIVNGDF
+506 SNHINCSYKIVNGDF
-521 IFSFDKSNYNVSIIR
+521 IFSFNKSNYNVSIIR
-536 ARGNVIHA
+536 ARGSVIHA
-544 EINGVFKKFHI
+544 EINGVFKKFQVR
-555 KEIDKSIYVYSI
+555 EIDKSIYVHSI
-567 DFGNIK
+567 DFGNNK
-573 LEVIDR
+573 LEVADR
-579 YPSGQ
+579 YPGG
-584 EEKEKEKR
+584 EKEKDESA
-592 GYISPMPSL
+592 YISPMPSL
-601 VVDVFVKKGDK
+601 VVDVFVKKGDV
-612 IKRNQPLV
+612 IKKNQPLI

-632 SNQDGVI
+632 SNEDGEI

-651 GGHVLLK
+651 GGRILLK

>member
-26 KEGIKTIAIYSSA
+26 KEGVKTIAIYSSVDA
-39 DSNSNYVQ
+39 NSNYIQ
-47 EADISVLLEGEN
+47 EADISVFLKGEN
-59 PVQCHLDSP
+59 PIQCHLDSS
-68 QIIKIAKKFEAD
+68 QIIKIAKKYGAD

-100 DENIIFVGP
+100 EENILFVGP
-109 DPDSIE
+109 DPNSIE
-115 FMGDKD
+115 LMGDKD
-121 KARRLVKKL
+121 KARRLVKEL
-130 GIPLLPGYENTNDK
+130 GIPILPGHEN
-144 DSKLIKEAEKIG
+144 SKEKETKLLSEAKKIG

-163 SAGGGGKGMRTVF
+163 SAGGGGKGMRTVS
-176 KENEFLSSLNEVR
+176 KESDFLSALNEVR
-189 REAKNVFGDDRII
+189 REAKNVFGDDRVI
-202 IEKYVESGRH
+202 IEKYIESGRH
-212 IEVQILGDNSGN
+212 IEVQILGDNTGK
-224 IFHFFEREC
+224 ILHLFEREC

-243 EESPSKILDN
+243 EETPSKILDN
-253 TVRKQMVDCATQ
+253 QLRKQMVDCAIQ

-333 LSKGYAIEVRLYAE
+333 VSKGYAIEARLYAE

-357 GKIHKLKFPN
+357 GKIYKLKFPK
-367 VKGIRVDSD
+367 VKGIRIDSD
-376 LKNGD
+376 LKSGD

-389 MLAKIIAFDTNRV
+389 MLAKLIAYDTNRE

-416 LLGPITNIELLKK
+416 LLGPVTNIVLLQN

-434 SFVKGD
+434 SFVNGK
-440 YDTSFINENKKMTEL
+440 YDTNFIFENKEMIVN
-455 EKNQSTIESASI
+455 EKDKLIVDNMCI
-467 AASLF
+467 AATLY
-472 RWSRRSRKK
+472 RWSKRNLRK

-486 LPSGWRN
+486 LTSGWRN
-493 NFYSLQTENFYFN
+493 NFYSYQTEKFYFDG
-506 SNHIKCRYKIVNGDF
+506 NHIICKYKIVNGDF
-521 IFSFDKSNYNVSIIR
+521 IFSFNKTNYNVSIIR

-544 EINGVFKKFHI
+544 EINGVLKKYHI
-555 KEIDKSIYVYSI
+555 KEIDKSIYIHSI
-567 DFGNIK
+567 DIGNNI
-573 LEVIDR
+573 LEVAER
-579 YPSGQ
+579 YPTN
-584 EEKEKEKR
+584 EKEKDEK

-612 IKRNQPLV
+612 IKRNQSLM

-632 SNQDGVI
+632 SNEDGVI
-639 EFINVVKGENIQ
+639 DYVNVAKGENIQ
-651 GGHVLLK
+651 AGHVLLK
-658 VKK
+658 IKQ

>member
-26 KEGIKTIAIYSSA
+26 KEGVKTIAIYSSA
-39 DSNSNYVQ
+39 DANSNYVQ
-47 EADISVLLEGEN
+47 EADISVFLKGEN
-59 PVQCHLDSP
+59 PIQCHLDSS
-68 QIIKIAKKFEAD
+68 QIIKIAKKFGAD

-92 ASFAKKCN
+92 ASFAQKCN
-100 DENIIFVGP
+100 DENIIFIGP

-115 FMGDKD
+115 LMGDKD
-121 KARRLVKKL
+121 NARRLVKEL
-130 GIPLLPGYENTNDK
+130 GIPLLPGYENSKEK
-144 DSKLIKEAEKIG
+144 DTKLLGEAKKIG

-176 KENEFLSSLNEVR
+176 KEREFLNSLKEVR
-189 REAKNVFGDDRII
+189 MEAKNVFGDDRII

-212 IEVQILGDNSGN
+212 IEVQILGDTSGN
-224 IFHFFEREC
+224 IFHLFEREC

-243 EESPSKILDN
+243 EETPSKILDDKL
-253 TVRKQMVDCATQ
+253 RKQMVECAIQ

-333 LSKGYAIEVRLYAE
+333 VSKGYAIEARLYAE

-367 VKGIRVDSD
+367 VKGIRIDSD

-389 MLAKIIAFDTNRV
+389 MLAKIIAYDTNRV
-402 KAINKLKYALSKIV
+402 KAINKLNYALSQTVI
-416 LLGPITNIELLKK
+416 LGPNTNIELLQN
-429 ILSSN
+429 ILSSS
-434 SFVKGD
+434 SFVRGE
-440 YDTSFINENKKMTEL
+440 YDTNFIFENKKITEL
-455 EKNQSTIESASI
+455 KKNQSTIENISI
-467 AASLF
+467 AASLY
-472 RWSRRSRKK
+472 RWSRRNKKK

-506 SNHIKCRYKIVNGDF
+506 SNHINCSYKIVNGDF
-521 IFSFDKSNYNVSIIR
+521 IFSFNKSNYNVSIIR
-536 ARGNVIHA
+536 ARGSVIHA
-544 EINGVFKKFHI
+544 EINGVFKKFHVR
-555 KEIDKSIYVYSI
+555 EIDKSIYVHSI
-567 DFGNIK
+567 DFGNNK
-573 LEVIDR
+573 LEVADR
-579 YPSGQ
+579 YPGG
-584 EEKEKEKR
+584 EKEKDESA
-592 GYISPMPSL
+592 YISPMPSL
-601 VVDVFVKKGDK
+601 VVDVFVKKGDV
-612 IKRNQPLV
+612 IKKNQPLI

-632 SNQDGVI
+632 SNEDGEI

-651 GGHVLLK
+651 GGRILLK

>member
-26 KEGIKTIAIYSSA
+26 KEGIKTIAIYSSV

-59 PVQCHLDSP
+59 PVQCHLDSS

-115 FMGDKD
+115 LMGDKD
-121 KARRLVKKL
+121 KARRLVKEL

-144 DSKLIKEAEKIG
+144 DSKLIKEAKKIG

-176 KENEFLSSLNEVR
+176 KESEFLSSLNEVR

-299 VEHPVTEEITGI
+299 VEHPVTEEITGV
-311 DLVDLQLKIA
+311 DLVDLQLRIA

-333 LSKGYAIEVRLYAE
+333 LSNGYAIEVRLYAE

-455 EKNQSTIESASI
+455 EKNQSKIESASI
-467 AASLF
+467 AASLY
-472 RWSRRSRKK
+472 RWSRRNRNK
-481 KILKH
+481 KILKY

-493 NFYSLQTENFYFN
+493 NYYSPQTENYNFDGHHFN
-506 SNHIKCRYKIVNGDF
+506 CKYKFKSEDF
-521 IFSFDKSNYNVSIIR
+521 IFSFNKSNYNVSIIR

-555 KEIDKSIYVYSI
+555 REVDKSIYVYSI

-579 YPSGQ
+579 YPSG
-584 EEKEKEKR
+584 EKEKEKR

-639 EFINVVKGENIQ
+639 ELVNVVKGENIQ
-651 GGHVLLK
+651 AGHVLLK
-658 VKK
+658 IVK

>member
-26 KEGIKTIAIYSSA
+26 KEGVKTIAIYSSVDA
-39 DSNSNYVQ
+39 NSNYIQ
-47 EADISVLLEGEN
+47 EADISVFLKGEN
-59 PVQCHLDSP
+59 PIQCHLDSS
-68 QIIKIAKKFEAD
+68 QIIKIAKKFDAD

-100 DENIIFVGP
+100 EENILFVGP
-109 DPDSIE
+109 DSNSIE
-115 FMGDKD
+115 LMGDKD
-121 KARRLVKKL
+121 KARRLVKGL
-130 GIPLLPGYENTNDK
+130 GIPILPGYEN
-144 DSKLIKEAEKIG
+144 SKEKETKLLSEAKKIG
-156 FPVLLKA
+156 FPILLKA
-163 SAGGGGKGMRTVF
+163 SAGGGGKGMRTVS
-176 KENEFLSSLNEVR
+176 KESDFLSALNEVR
-189 REAKNVFGDDRII
+189 REAKNVFGDDRVI
-202 IEKYVESGRH
+202 IEKYIESGRH
-212 IEVQILGDNSGN
+212 IEVQILGDNTGK
-224 IFHFFEREC
+224 ILHLFEREC

-243 EESPSKILDN
+243 EETPSKILDN
-253 TVRKQMVDCATQ
+253 QLRKQMVDCAIQ

-333 LSKGYAIEVRLYAE
+333 VSKGYAIEARLYAE

-357 GKIHKLKFPN
+357 GKIYKLKFPK
-367 VKGIRVDSD
+367 VKGIRIDSD
-376 LKNGD
+376 LKSGD

-389 MLAKIIAFDTNRV
+389 MLAKLIAYDTNRE

-416 LLGPITNIELLKK
+416 LLGPVTNIVLLQN

-434 SFVKGD
+434 SFVNGK
-440 YDTSFINENKKMTEL
+440 YDTNFIFENKEMIVN
-455 EKNQSTIESASI
+455 EKDKLIIDNMCI
-467 AASLF
+467 AATLY
-472 RWSRRSRKK
+472 RWSKRNLRK

-486 LPSGWRN
+486 LTSGWRN
-493 NFYSLQTENFYFN
+493 NFYSYQTEKFYFDG
-506 SNHIKCRYKIVNGDF
+506 NHIICKYKIVNGDF
-521 IFSFDKSNYNVSIIR
+521 IFSFNKTNYNVSIIR

-544 EINGVFKKFHI
+544 EINGVLKKYHI
-555 KEIDKSIYVYSI
+555 KEIDKSIYIHSI
-567 DFGNIK
+567 DIGNNI
-573 LEVIDR
+573 LEVAER
-579 YPSGQ
+579 YPTN
-584 EEKEKEKR
+584 EKEKDEK

-612 IKRNQPLV
+612 IKRNQSLM

-632 SNQDGVI
+632 SNEDGVI
-639 EFINVVKGENIQ
+639 DYVNVAKGENIQ
-651 GGHVLLK
+651 AGHVLLK
-658 VKK
+658 IKQ

>member
-26 KEGIKTIAIYSSA
+26 KEGVKTIAIYSSA
-39 DSNSNYVQ
+39 DANSNYVQ
-47 EADISVLLEGEN
+47 EADISVFLKGEN
-59 PVQCHLDSP
+59 PIQCHLDSS
-68 QIIKIAKKFEAD
+68 QIIKIAKKFGAD

-92 ASFAKKCN
+92 ASFAQKCN
-100 DENIIFVGP
+100 DENIIFIGP

-115 FMGDKD
+115 LMGDKD
-121 KARRLVKKL
+121 NARRLVKEL
-130 GIPLLPGYENTNDK
+130 GIPLLPGYENSKEK
-144 DSKLIKEAEKIG
+144 DTKLLGEAKKIG

-176 KENEFLSSLNEVR
+176 KEREFLNSLNEVR
-189 REAKNVFGDDRII
+189 MEAKNVFGDDRII

-212 IEVQILGDNSGN
+212 IEVQILGDTSGN
-224 IFHFFEREC
+224 IFHLFEREC

-243 EESPSKILDN
+243 EETPSKILDDKL
-253 TVRKQMVDCATQ
+253 RKQMVDCAIQ

-333 LSKGYAIEVRLYAE
+333 VSKGYAIEARLYAE

-367 VKGIRVDSD
+367 VKGIRIDSD

-389 MLAKIIAFDTNRV
+389 MLAKIIAYDTNRV
-402 KAINKLKYALSKIV
+402 KAINKLNYALSQTVI
-416 LLGPITNIELLKK
+416 LGPNTNIELLQN
-429 ILSSN
+429 ILSSS
-434 SFVKGD
+434 SFVRGE
-440 YDTSFINENKKMTEL
+440 YDTNFIFENKKITEL
-455 EKNQSTIESASI
+455 KKNQSTIENISI
-467 AASLF
+467 AASLY
-472 RWSRRSRKK
+472 RWSRRNKKK

-506 SNHIKCRYKIVNGDF
+506 SNHINCSYKIVNGDF
-521 IFSFDKSNYNVSIIR
+521 IFSFNKSNYNVSIIR
-536 ARGNVIHA
+536 ARGSVIHA
-544 EINGVFKKFHI
+544 EINGVFKKFQVR
-555 KEIDKSIYVYSI
+555 EIDKSIYVHSI
-567 DFGNIK
+567 DFGNNK
-573 LEVIDR
+573 LEVADR
-579 YPSGQ
+579 YPGGE
-584 EEKEKEKR
+584 EEKDESA
-592 GYISPMPSL
+592 YISPMPSL
-601 VVDVFVKKGDK
+601 VVDVFVKKGDV
-612 IKRNQPLV
+612 IKKNQPLI

-632 SNQDGVI
+632 SNEDGEI

-651 GGHVLLK
+651 GGRILLK